1 MLKKFCVVIFSML
14 LVFSFVSCSKK
25 KQQPTGPA
33 AIVNGEEISMK
44 DYQTRLKQRLEFHR
58 KTAEKVDEKGIKDA
72 VIQEMIAEKLLLA
85 AAKDNGIEV
94 SDEDV
99 QKAIDNFVKA
109 QGKDK
114 LDNYLKKWGI
124 SEDKFKEQVRTQ
136 LMINR
141 LIKKLVPDDSIT
153 EKEMKEYYKNAKK
166 PFMKPERVEVK
177 LIQVM
182 TKEEADRIKK
192 EIDSK
197 KDFDRIGEEL
207 KKQKNK
213 GTVVSDYGWIEPRL
227 FSGEIGD
234 ALKNMKE
241 GEVGGPFKGK
251 EGYYFLKLRKRE
263 KERPMS
269 FEEAKEQI
277 KRTLLNQRRQAMRAH
292 LVQERKKKSKIV
304 INVS

>member
-1 MLKKFCVVIFSML
+1 MIRKVLLFVISVL

-25 KQQPTGPA
+25 TEQKGPA
-33 AIVNGEEISMK
+33 AVVNGEEISMK
-44 DYQTRLKQRLEFHR
+44 DFQTRLKQRLEFHR
-58 KTAEKVDEKGIKDA
+58 KTAERVDEKKIRES
-72 VIQEMIAEKLLLA
+72 VIQAMIAEKLLIA

-94 SDEDV
+94 TDEEV

-109 QGKDK
+109 QGKDR
-114 LDNYLKKWGI
+114 LDSYLKKWNI

-153 EKEMKEYYKNAKK
+153 EKEMKEYFKNSKK
-166 PFMKPERVEVK
+166 PLMKPERVEVK

-182 TKEEADRIKK
+182 TKEEADRIKEELDK
-192 EIDSK
+192 K
-197 KDFDRIGEEL
+197 KDFDKIGEEL
-207 KKQKNK
+207 KKNNK
-213 GTVVSDYGWIEPRL
+213 GAVVSNYGWIEPRL

-269 FEEAKEQI
+269 YEEAKEQI
-277 KRTLLNQRRQAMRAH
+277 KRILLNQRRQAMRAH
-292 LVQERKKKSKIV
+292 LVEERRKKAKII

>member
-1 MLKKFCVVIFSML
+1 MFKKGVLFVISML

-25 KQQPTGPA
+25 KEQKGPA

-44 DYQTRLKQRLEFHR
+44 DFQTRLKQRLEFHR
-58 KTAEKVDEKGIKDA
+58 KTAEKVDEKRIKNA
-72 VIQEMIAEKLLLA
+72 VIQEMISEKLLVA

-94 SDEDV
+94 TDEDV
-99 QKAIDNFVKA
+99 QKAIDNFIKA

-114 LDNYLKKWGI
+114 LDAYLKKWNI
-124 SEDKFKEQVRTQ
+124 SEDKFKEQVRNQ
-136 LMINR
+136 LMINK

-153 EKEMKEYYKNAKK
+153 DKDMKEYYKNAKK
-166 PFMKPERVEVK
+166 PLMKPERVEVK

-182 TKEEADRIKK
+182 TKEEADKIKQELDK
-192 EIDSK
+192 K

-213 GTVVSDYGWIEPRL
+213 GTVVSNYGCIEPRL

-251 EGYYFLKLRKRE
+251 EGYYFLKIRKRE
-263 KERPMS
+263 KKRPMS
-269 FEEAKEQI
+269 FEEARDQI
-277 KRTLLNQRRQAMRAH
+277 KRILLNQRRQAMRAH
-292 LVQERKKKSKIV
+292 LIEERKNKSKII